1 MAYGSR
7 LATLM
12 NAEDDAMIP
21 NRHAVALLF
30 VCSVAHISGCS
41 NDLTQPTTGV
51 LIVSVNDL
59 SSQVPVP
66 GVEIEIT
73 PVGLVSTTNNEGV
86 AVFEV
91 APGDYFVNASV
102 CCRGPGFI
110 EYQVPITV
118 AGGETQAVELQA
130 CLACI
135 C

>member
-1 MAYGSR
+1 MQ
-7 LATLM
+7 T
-12 NAEDDAMIP
+12 
-21 NRHAVALLF
+21 HAVALLF
-30 VCSVAHISGCS
+30 VCSVALISGCS
-41 NDLTQPTTGV
+41 NEPTTGV
-51 LIVSVNDL
+51 LIVSVNDQTLTL
-59 SSQVPVP
+59 SQAPVS

-102 CCRGPGFI
+102 CCQGPGFI
-110 EYQVPITV
+110 EYHVPTTV

-130 CLACI
+130 CLACV

>member
-1 MAYGSR
+1 
-7 LATLM
+7 
-12 NAEDDAMIP
+12 MIP
-21 NRHAVALLF
+21 NRHAVALFF
-30 VCSVAHISGCS
+30 VCSVAQISGCS

-51 LIVSVNDL
+51 LIVSVNDQTVT
-59 SSQVPVP
+59 SSQVPVS

-91 APGDYFVNASV
+91 APGDYFVDASV
-102 CCRGPGFI
+102 CCQGPGFI
-110 EYQVPITV
+110 EYHVPITV
-118 AGGETQAVELQA
+118 AGGETQTVELQA

>member
-1 MAYGSR
+1 
-7 LATLM
+7 
-12 NAEDDAMIP
+12 MIS
-21 NRHAVALLF
+21 NRGAVALLF

-41 NDLTQPTTGV
+41 NDPTQPTTGV
-51 LIVSVNDL
+51 LIVSVTDQTVTA
-59 SSQVPVP
+59 SQEPVS

-73 PVGLVSTTNNEGV
+73 PVGLVSTTNDEGV

-91 APGDYFVNASV
+91 APGDYFVDASV
-102 CCRGPGFI
+102 CCRGPAFI
-110 EYQVPITV
+110 EFHVPITV